1 MEQKENA
8 NADCLQRRV
17 RHRATEA
24 IAHAKKIAEKSQDWN
39 LAWYVLRDLD
49 AVKLAGLSDLAWAGH
64 RDGNIHKN
72 DLDGFIKD
80 IEAWIAMP
88 NEKS

>member
-1 MEQKENA
+1 
-8 NADCLQRRV
+8 
-17 RHRATEA
+17 
-24 IAHAKKIAEKSQDWN
+24 
-39 LAWYVLRDLD
+39 LD

-80 IEAWIAMP
+80 IEAWIEMP
-88 NEKS
+88 NAGADLQPRRKDGLTEKPGGCKA